1 MSKRNL
7 ELIIEGQKVDLFKDE
22 SVSITDTLN
31 NISDISK
38 VFAPF
43 SKTFNLPASSTNNTI
58 FKHYYNYEIDNGYD
72 ARFRKSAILTLDGVD
87 FRKGSIQL
95 NGTEL

>member
-38 VFAPF
+38 VFTRET
-43 SKTFNLPASSTNNTI
+43 TFKNLVRKI
-58 FKHYYNYEIDNGYD
+58 LRKFK
-72 ARFRKSAILTLDGVD
+72 
-87 FRKGSIQL
+87 
-95 NGTEL
+95 